1 MSDTQEKPNT
11 EYNDER
17 DMDRFWSVANSLRKE
32 PLRQKWFLPIL
43 LVCIVISIPWYRTP
57 GESGAIIA
65 GLPTWVWTSLACAAG
80 VAVLTAIGTL
90 LFWKDPD
97 DE

>member
-1 MSDTQEKPNT
+1 MSKPHEKYKN

-17 DMDRFWSVANSLRKE
+17 DMDHFWAVAQKLRLE
-32 PLRQKWFLPIL
+32 PLRQKWFLPVLLIL
-43 LVCIVISIPWYRTP
+43 IIISIPWYRTP

-65 GLPTWVWTSLACAAG
+65 GLPAWVWTSLACAAG
-80 VAVLTAIGTL
+80 VATLTAVGAL
-90 LFWKDPD
+90 LFWKDTD

>member
-1 MSDTQEKPNT
+1 MNDMHKKPKT

-17 DMDRFWSVANSLRKE
+17 DMDRFWAVTNSLRKE

-43 LVCIVISIPWYRTP
+43 LITIVISIPWYRTP
-57 GESGAIIA
+57 GESGPIVA
-65 GLPTWVWTSLACAAG
+65 GLPTWVWTSLACSIVIG
-80 VAVLTAIGTL
+80 VITAVGALVY
-90 LFWKDPD
+90 WKDSE